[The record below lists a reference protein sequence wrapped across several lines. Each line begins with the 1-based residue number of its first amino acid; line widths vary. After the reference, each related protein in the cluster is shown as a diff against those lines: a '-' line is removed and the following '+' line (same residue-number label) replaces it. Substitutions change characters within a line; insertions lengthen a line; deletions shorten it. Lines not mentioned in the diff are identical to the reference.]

1 MFMWWRGLCLL
12 LVMLSLS
19 TRAEERPL
27 RVTINDVEPYT
38 IHQPND
44 ARGGMHMDILNALI
58 RTSGLSMESTSV
70 VYVRIAAALK
80 DGSADLV
87 VGVEGPELDALADRV
102 VPFHS
107 FHSVVIPRAG
117 LGIDRIESLRG
128 RHLGIA
134 RGAFYD
140 ERINNDDAIIKD
152 PIADPFQ
159 GVRMLSF
166 GRLDAVI
173 SSDYLLHYALRQ
185 TGLDRKQ
192 FDPIFVV
199 NERRYTMYAR
209 KGLDPAII
217 RQLQRAMG
225 LLQRKGELER
235 ILDRYQ

>member
-1 MFMWWRGLCLL
+1 MSKWWRGLYLL
-12 LVMLSLS
+12 WVMLVLP
-19 TRAEERPL
+19 ALADERPL

-38 IHQPND
+38 IHQAD
-44 ARGGMHMDILNALI
+44 GSRGGMHMDILNALI
-58 RTSGLSMESTSV
+58 RTSGISMESTSV

-102 VPFHS
+102 LPFHT
-107 FHSVVIPRAG
+107 FRSVVIPRAG

-128 RHLGIA
+128 RHLGMA

-140 ERINNDDAIIKD
+140 ERINNDDSIIKD
-152 PIADPFQ
+152 AIADPFQ

-185 TGLDRKQ
+185 SGLDRKQ
-192 FDPIFVV
+192 FDPIFTI
-199 NERRYTMYAR
+199 NERRYAMYAR
-209 KGLDPAII
+209 KGLDPVLI
-217 RQLQRAMG
+217 RQLQHAMA

-235 ILDRYQ
+235 ILTRYQ